1 MVSEDVAKGLTLG
14 EVYIPRTPVANRE
27 LRELARETQCAS
39 KKPSPSFNYG
49 CEEPGEKNKK
59 RSWGLDTKIKWKLAG
74 TTYSRLLAVS

>member
-49 CEEPGEKNKK
+49 CEEPGEKK
-59 RSWGLDTKIKWKLAG
+59 
-74 TTYSRLLAVS
+74 